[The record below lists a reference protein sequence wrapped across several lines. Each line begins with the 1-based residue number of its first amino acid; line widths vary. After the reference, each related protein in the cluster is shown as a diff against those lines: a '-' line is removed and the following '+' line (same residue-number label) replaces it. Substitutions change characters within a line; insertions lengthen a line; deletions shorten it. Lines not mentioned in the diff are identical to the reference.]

1 MLKVIDRHIL
11 SLLVRIFSIAL
22 ASLLLIFLS
31 LLVLRYST
39 LISDNNQ
46 VLSAVVWTC
55 IVGLPMHVSYFI
67 PVAVAVAAFYTI
79 KKMHQDSS
87 LLGAL
92 SLGYKSS
99 SLQKQFILFGA
110 ICAIITMV
118 FTIWLGPL
126 SARAYYTRLNILQ
139 ADRLFLYTEPKTF
152 VRLTSQSTIWIEN
165 KTSDSTM
172 ENIILDIKSKNGEML
187 MVAQYARVLR
197 TEKGVMLEARDG
209 TIWRK
214 DGKQR
219 QVINFEKFLYGF
231 ESLLAPKKAWVR
243 RLQKLWTRDEV
254 PSAMLFQRV
263 AQAGS
268 KKSTQK
274 EKEIGYLSRREL
286 LLRFAYPL
294 LPLIFVG
301 LVLAICLKLPLRSM
315 ARWRGPLVFVA
326 ITVYSTAHV
335 SAVAFSSQG
344 GIATILVFLIS
355 GIVFAGSLL
364 LATIR

>member
-22 ASLLLIFLS
+22 ASLLLTFLS

-67 PVAVAVAAFYTI
+67 PVSVAVAAFYTI
-79 KKMHQDSS
+79 KKIHQERS

-110 ICAIITMV
+110 ICATITMI
-118 FTIWLGPL
+118 FTVWLGPL
-126 SARAYYTRLNILQ
+126 SARAYYTRLSILQ
-139 ADRLFLYTEPKTF
+139 AERLFLYTEPKTF
-152 VRLTSQSTIWIEN
+152 VRLTRQITIWIEK

-172 ENIILDIKSKNGEML
+172 RNIILDIKNNDSEML
-187 MVAQYARVLR
+187 MVARHARVLR
-197 TEKGVMLEARDG
+197 TEKGVMLEAREG

-219 QVINFEKFLYGF
+219 QIINFEKFLYGF
-231 ESLLAPKKAWVR
+231 ESLITPKKAWVR
-243 RLQKLWTRDEV
+243 RLQKIWTRDEV
-254 PSAMLFQRV
+254 PSTMLLQRV
-263 AQAGS
+263 VKAGE
-268 KKSTQK
+268 KKSTQE

-294 LPLIFVG
+294 LPLIFVA
-301 LVLAICLKLPLRSM
+301 LVLAICLKLPLRKM
-315 ARWRGPLVFVA
+315 AKWRGPLVFVA
-326 ITVYSTAHV
+326 ITGYSTAHV

-344 GIATILVFLIS
+344 GIATILVFLLS
-355 GIVFAGSLL
+355 GIVFAASLL
-364 LATIR
+364 LAAIR